1 MERMTEE
8 DKKKNQRGMPW
19 WRQSHA
25 EILSDMNLRFCF
37 PKGKFAE
44 GLALYLVLKAITSAQ
59 YEEDTRESC
68 TFSVT
73 MNFLIGALENS
84 LTEEEI
90 KDYCNRMNMRNVIDH
105 FVVDDFIL
113 TITIYRIYDEVD
125 KYRQDQRS
133 AKKNKPTTKQRKKKK
148 KTGDHDFDSDE
159 EYESWKAA
167 QNYPKIV

>member
-1 MERMTEE
+1 MAEE
-8 DKKKNQRGMPW
+8 DKKKKQRGMPW

-37 PKGKFAE
+37 PEGKFAE

-73 MNFLIGALENS
+73 MNYLRSALEHS

-90 KDYCNRMNMRNVIDH
+90 TDYCKRMNMRNVIDH
-105 FVVDDFIL
+105 FVVDEFIL
-113 TITIYRIYDEVD
+113 TITVFRIYDEVD

-133 AKKNKPTTKQRKKKK
+133 AKKNKPTTNKGKKKK

-159 EYESWKAA
+159 EYRKWLAA
-167 QNYPKIV
+167 QNIPNIDDK